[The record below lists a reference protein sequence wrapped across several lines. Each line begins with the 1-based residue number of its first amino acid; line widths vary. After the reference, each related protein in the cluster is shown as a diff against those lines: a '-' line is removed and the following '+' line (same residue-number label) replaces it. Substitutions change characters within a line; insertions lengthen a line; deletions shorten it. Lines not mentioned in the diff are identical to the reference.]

1 MKKGKLL
8 LSLAMMCLSVA
19 VLCFGVLAA
28 TNVKY
33 GINGTISYTVSDAYV
48 DITTKVYTSNAQT
61 DSADTLKT
69 YANKFV
75 NEIPTTLGTGLTV
88 THQTSY
94 DGKFDFNSLTGTLGT
109 NDTYSST
116 DKIKMAFGSGTTDM
130 YSMYIV
136 VTIKNLADSTV
147 YAHMS
152 SFTNDITNVVGACTD
167 SDLRVFK
174 IDTSG
179 ITIVVAY
186 SLANKTQSVETSD
199 FSFSLQIR
207 ANEQFS
213 YGQLTDERGGFFED
227 YEKTNG
233 VAKYSSKLKNI
244 TFTNNSADFDMTQIT
259 TDDNNCVVG
268 TAYNVNNNQTN
279 IKAYF
284 IPNGDLFDCYVYA
297 PVNFMYIPNV
307 SEGYFSRW
315 FGINSNETMIIHDK
329 VETIDLSV
337 TSIDTS
343 KDCNLLG
350 FFGCCSS
357 LKSIKGLEN
366 WDTSNVSNY
375 WGMFLGCESL
385 EELDLSNFTFKSGL
399 KANNVVAMLG
409 VNDQYVTALT
419 NSDNY
424 ASQKT
429 GEAKIT
435 VLASIV
441 SSMTNW
447 GTASSAYMAEKLY
460 KTNIKKIICPKDLS
474 GLNIATPCCGTIPD
488 TAYKIDGTSD
498 TTYFLQAG
506 KTLIRNS

>member
-1 MKKGKLL
+1 
-8 LSLAMMCLSVA
+8 MCLSIA

-48 DITTKVYTSNAQT
+48 NITTKVYTSNAQT
-61 DSADTLKT
+61 NSADTLKT

-75 NEIPTTLGTGLTV
+75 NEIPTMLGTGLTV
-88 THQTSY
+88 AHQTSY

-116 DKIKMAFGSGTTDM
+116 DKIEMAFGSGTTNV

-136 VTIKNLADSTV
+136 VNIKNLADSTV
-147 YAHMS
+147 YTHMS
-152 SFTNDITNVVGACTD
+152 NFTNDITNVVGACTD
-167 SDLRVFK
+167 NDLRVFK
-174 IDTSG
+174 TDESG
-179 ITIVVAY
+179 IAIVVAC
-186 SLANKTQSVETSD
+186 SLADKTQSVETSD

-213 YGQLTDERGGFFED
+213 YGQLTDERGGFLSE
-227 YEKTNG
+227 YESDSAG
-233 VAKYSSKLKNI
+233 LVKYSSKLKNI
-244 TFTNNSADFDMTQIT
+244 TFTNNSADFDMTKIT
-259 TDDNNCVVG
+259 TDDEDCVVG
-268 TAYNVNNNQTN
+268 TAYDVNNNQTD

-284 IPNGDLFDCYVYA
+284 IPDGDLFDCYVYA

-307 SEGYFSRW
+307 SDGYFSRW
-315 FGINSNETMIIHDK
+315 FYASDNSTMGMHDK
-329 VETIDLSV
+329 VETIDISV

-343 KDCNLLG
+343 KDCSLYG
-350 FFGCCSS
+350 FFGECNS
-357 LKSIKGLEN
+357 LKNIKGLEN

-385 EELDLSNFTFKSGL
+385 EELNLSNFTFKSGL
-399 KANNVVAMLG
+399 TANNVVAMLG
-409 VNDQYVTALT
+409 VNDRYVTALT
-419 NSDNY
+419 NSNTY
-424 ASQKT
+424 ASQTT
-429 GEAKIT
+429 GEAKVT
-435 VLASIV
+435 VLTSIV
-441 SSMTNW
+441 NSMTGW
-447 GTASSAYMAEKLY
+447 DTTSSAYMAERLY
-460 KTNIKKIICPKDLS
+460 KTNIKKIICPKDLG

-498 TTYFLQAG
+498 KTYFLQAG

>member
-1 MKKGKLL
+1 
-8 LSLAMMCLSVA
+8 MCLSIA

-61 DSADTLKT
+61 NSGDTLKT

-116 DKIKMAFGSGTTDM
+116 DRIEMAFGSGNTDV

-136 VTIKNLADSTV
+136 VNIVNLADRRV
-147 YAHMS
+147 YTHMS

-167 SDLRVFK
+167 NDLRVFK
-174 IDTSG
+174 TDTSG

-186 SLANKTQSVETSD
+186 SLEDKTQSVETSD
-199 FSFSLQIR
+199 FSFALQIR

-213 YGQLTDERGGFFED
+213 YGQLTDERGGFLSE
-227 YEKTNG
+227 YESDSAG
-233 VAKYSSKLKNI
+233 LAKYSSKLKNI
-244 TFTNNSADFDMTQIT
+244 TFTNNSADFDMTKIT
-259 TDDNNCVVG
+259 TDDENCVVG
-268 TAYNVNNNQTN
+268 TAYDVNNNQTD

-284 IPNGDLFDCYVYA
+284 IPDGDLFDCYVYA

-307 SEGYFSRW
+307 SGGYFAKW
-315 FGINSNETMIIHDK
+315 FDESNNETITVNDK
-329 VETIDLSV
+329 VETIDISV
-337 TSIDTS
+337 TSIDAS
-343 KDCNLLG
+343 KDCSLDG
-350 FFGCCSS
+350 FFGQCES
-357 LKSIKGLEN
+357 LKNIKGLEN
-366 WDTSNVSNY
+366 WDTSNVISY

-385 EELDLSNFTFKSGL
+385 EELNLSNFTFKSGL
-399 KANNVVAMLG
+399 TYDDVVAMIG
-409 VNDQYVTALT
+409 VNDLYVYLLT
-419 NSDNY
+419 GNESY
-424 ASQKT
+424 ASQTTREGKV
-429 GEAKIT
+429 T
-435 VLASIV
+435 VLKTIV
-441 SSMTNW
+441 SNMTGW
-447 GTASSAYMAEKLY
+447 GTAVSADMAERLY
-460 KTNIKKIICPKDLS
+460 NTNIKKIICPKDL
-474 GLNIATPCCGTIPD
+474 GDLLIAAPCCGTIPE
-488 TAYKIDGTSD
+488 TEYKIEGTSD
-498 TTYFLQAG
+498 RKYFLQAG